1 MSFKA
6 IVLVSS
12 SRYECT
18 IFPGTTPRIIRGLF
32 FVTRRFSFS
41 DTSSSLLLYVVMFIP
56 IDKLLAAWPLKERV
70 YVYLLY
76 SEGIIF
82 SLNSILFT
90 LSCTFSNNSCI
101 SCSVAEPSITI
112 VVFPI
117 CYCTA

>member
-12 SRYECT
+12 SRYECM

-41 DTSSSLLLYVVMFIP
+41 DTSSSLLLYVVMLYSFRQVISS
-56 IDKLLAAWPLKERV
+56 LALKERV
-70 YVYLLY
+70 YVFLRS

-82 SLNSILFT
+82 SIISILST
-90 LSCTFSNNSCI
+90 LSRTL
-101 SCSVAEPSITI
+101 VTT
-112 VVFPI
+112 VVSPVLLLK
-117 CYCTA
+117 